1 MSLIHAQELTKSFGE
16 RTLFRD
22 VAFDVF
28 EQDHVGFV
36 GVNGCGKTTLL
47 RMIAG
52 LEPHDG
58 EGQLAV
64 SKNARVAILDQSPVW
79 EPDLSL
85 YDAVLAASGKWIAI
99 ERELHEIAETIERQG
114 ASDALIRR
122 QGDLQDRYNGGGGL
136 TYRARTRSTLLGLGF
151 STEELDRPISVMSG
165 GQMRK
170 ASLAKILMTDADLLL
185 LDEPTNHLDIA
196 SLEWLESYLAAY
208 RGAFLL
214 ISHDRYFLDRVCNRI
229 FELENGAMRAYSGNY
244 SQSMEKKMDEREFAE
259 RKYQNTLREIKRIEG
274 IIEQQRRWNQARN
287 YVTIASK
294 EKQIERIKSTLV
306 KPEEAPQSIHFRL
319 RADALTAN
327 EVIVVRDLSKR
338 FGEREIFRGL
348 DLLIRRDEKVC
359 LLGANGCGKTTLL
372 KILINRIE
380 PDSGS
385 FKLGS
390 NVHVG
395 YYEQSTVRPSE
406 RSTILDALNAAF
418 PRYDT
423 KQLRNLLGS
432 FLFRGDDVFKRI
444 CDLSGGEYARIQL
457 LKLMLNGSNV
467 LFLDEPTNHLD
478 IPSCEAL
485 ESALAEYGGT
495 MLIVTHDRYLAN
507 RIADRILIMDN
518 EGTREFEG
526 DWDAY
531 KDFLAENAAWK
542 ENEKEKEAPAVKN
555 EYVLS
560 RERRSAV
567 TKAKSAVKR
576 AEDQVHAEEK
586 QLAFLEAR
594 ALAPELASDF
604 EAIRELYL
612 QLEAQRQRLETCY
625 SAWEEAEAAC
635 QALLEEDAD

>member
-1 MSLIHAQELTKSFGE
+1 MALIHAQELEKSFGE
-16 RTLFRD
+16 RTLFHD

-58 EGQLAV
+58 AGQLAV
-64 SKNARVAILDQSPVW
+64 SKGARVAILDQSPVW
-79 EPDLSL
+79 EQGMSL
-85 YDAVLAASGKWIAI
+85 YDTVLSASGAWISM
-99 ERELHEIAETIERQG
+99 EHELHEIAEAIEQQG

-122 QGDLQDRYNGGGGL
+122 QADLQERYNAGGGL
-136 TYRARTRSTLLGLGF
+136 TYRARTRSTLIGLGF
-151 STEELDRPISVMSG
+151 SSEELERPISVMSG

-196 SLEWLESYLAAY
+196 SLEWLEAYLSAY

-229 FELENGAMRAYSGNY
+229 FELENGSLRTYSGNY

-259 RKYQNTLREIKRIEG
+259 RKYENTLREIKRIEG
-274 IIEQQRRWNQARN
+274 IIVQQRRWNQARN

-319 RADALTAN
+319 QADSLTAN
-327 EVIVVRDLSKR
+327 EVIVVKDLSKR
-338 FGEREIFRGL
+338 FGAREIFRGL
-348 DLLIRRDEKVC
+348 NLMVRRDEKVC

-372 KILINRIE
+372 KILTNRIE

-385 FKLGS
+385 YKLGS
-390 NVHVG
+390 NVHAG
-395 YYEQSTVRPSE
+395 YYEQSTVRPSDT
-406 RSTILDALNAAF
+406 STILDALNAAF

-457 LKLMLNGSNV
+457 LKLMLGGSNV
-467 LFLDEPTNHLD
+467 LLLDEPTNHLD

-485 ESALAEYGGT
+485 ETALSQYGGT

-507 RIADRILIMDN
+507 RIADRILIMDA

-531 KDFLAENAAWK
+531 KQFLSETTAV
-542 ENEKEKEAPAVKN
+542 KEKESETPAAKN
-555 EYVLS
+555 DYVLA
-560 RERRSAV
+560 RERRSAIA
-567 TKAKSAVKR
+567 KAKAALKR
-576 AEDQVHAEEK
+576 AEEQVHAEEK
-586 QLAFLEAR
+586 ALALLEAR
-594 ALAPELASDF
+594 ALSPENAADF
-604 EAIRELYL
+604 EAVKELYSK
-612 QLEAQRQRLETCY
+612 LETQRQRLETCY
-625 SAWEEAEAAC
+625 SNWEEAEAAC
-635 QALLEEDAD
+635 QTLIEEDAD